1 VRGALNVRAKLL
13 LMLAVLSLP
22 LLIVGLYQLRVYRAS
37 LNDQAEEIARVEAEA
52 EVGALESWLEYHPAQ
67 AAAPQKILQSDADDL
82 YAHLALRSTPG
93 AVVVFDPQ
101 GRAIAA
107 PRASFST
114 TTPEELT
121 TQVRQLNWNDG
132 ASRMTAVARARQ
144 PGWSVAVGVPAPEGT
159 LAGRSILLI
168 AAAWAVTLTASCLL
182 AVWAVGRFT
191 KPLRRLAT
199 SASSLGEGNLG
210 ERARVETDDEVG
222 SLARSF
228 NAMAGSLE
236 SKFEA
241 VARQSAFIGEVL
253 DSLPLGVVVLDA
265 KLVVRKVN
273 SAFARTVGRAA
284 SDLTGQGLYE
294 AAAGLA
300 VLSEVIEGVRRS
312 RSAYVSYGSPL
323 RLSSREGEGFDG
335 GEAQKFWDVT
345 VWPVMEQTD
354 GRGDLILILSE
365 VSKRVRAER
374 LATSAFAAE
383 KARAAE
389 LASVIEQMVE
399 GVVIVDADGR

>member
-1 VRGALNVRAKLL
+1 VNVRAKRL
-13 LMLAVLSLP
+13 LMLAVLALP
-22 LLIVGLYQLRVYRAS
+22 LLIVGLDQLRVYRAS

-199 SASSLGEGNLG
+199 SASSLG
-210 ERARVETDDEVG
+210 
-222 SLARSF
+222 
-228 NAMAGSLE
+228 
-236 SKFEA
+236 
-241 VARQSAFIGEVL
+241 
-253 DSLPLGVVVLDA
+253 
-265 KLVVRKVN
+265 
-273 SAFARTVGRAA
+273 
-284 SDLTGQGLYE
+284 
-294 AAAGLA
+294 
-300 VLSEVIEGVRRS
+300 
-312 RSAYVSYGSPL
+312 
-323 RLSSREGEGFDG
+323 
-335 GEAQKFWDVT
+335 
-345 VWPVMEQTD
+345 
-354 GRGDLILILSE
+354 
-365 VSKRVRAER
+365 
-374 LATSAFAAE
+374 
-383 KARAAE
+383 
-389 LASVIEQMVE
+389 
-399 GVVIVDADGR
+399 